1 MLKHI
6 VIWKIAAEDP
16 ATKAEHAATITAAL
30 MSLPALIAEVQSMQ
44 VSTNVADV
52 PTNWDI
58 VITAEYA
65 DEAALHTYIDH
76 PEHQRV
82 VAIVRALVSDRA
94 GIDFYA

>member
-1 MLKHI
+1 MLTHI
-6 VIWKIAAEDP
+6 VIWKIAADEA
-16 ATKAEHAATITAAL
+16 ATKAEHAAIITAEL
-30 MSLPALIAEVQSMQ
+30 MSLPAVIPEVQSMR
-44 VSTNVADV
+44 VSTNVVDI

-82 VAIVRALVSDRA
+82 AAIVRELVSDRA
-94 GIDFYA
+94 GIDFLA